1 MIKKDFISVL
11 IANFNGEKYIKRC
24 LNSLSKQKFQRFEVI
39 FFDDKSTDKSID
51 LVKKF
56 KNKLNIKI
64 IKNYQN
70 KTKYSAYN
78 QINSYIEA
86 FKLSKGEII
95 IFLDSDD
102 FFKKNKLYEIF
113 RFFEKFKDKNLVV
126 DLPYFWYSKNKLN
139 FFKINNIKIIKL
151 WEKFPPQS
159 CISLRRSYFLKI
171 IKNINIK
178 KFPSVWLD
186 IRILLYSYFVSKE
199 YNFINKY
206 LTYYFQHLNSASSS
220 YNFLSFNWWLRRE
233 ETFNF
238 LFYILKKKKIK
249 IPFSID
255 YILTKFI
262 NILILI
268 AKRF

>member
-1 MIKKDFISVL
+1 MINKDFISVL

-126 DLPYFWYSKNKLN
+126 DLPY
-139 FFKINNIKIIKL
+139 
-151 WEKFPPQS
+151 
-159 CISLRRSYFLKI
+159 
-171 IKNINIK
+171 
-178 KFPSVWLD
+178 
-186 IRILLYSYFVSKE
+186 
-199 YNFINKY
+199 
-206 LTYYFQHLNSASSS
+206 
-220 YNFLSFNWWLRRE
+220 
-233 ETFNF
+233 
-238 LFYILKKKKIK
+238 
-249 IPFSID
+249 
-255 YILTKFI
+255 
-262 NILILI
+262 
-268 AKRF
+268 

>member
-1 MIKKDFISVL
+1 MINKDFISVL

-186 IRILLYSYFVSKE
+186 IRILLYSYFVSKD
-199 YNFINKY
+199 YNLINKY
-206 LTYYFQHLNSASSS
+206 LTYYFQHLNGASSI
-220 YNFLSFNWWLRRE
+220 YKFLSFNWWLRRE

-238 LFYILKKKKIK
+238 LFYILKKNKTPIL
-249 IPFSID
+249 FSID
-255 YILTKFI
+255 YILTKFV
-262 NILILI
+262 NILISI
-268 AKRF
+268 YKKF